1 MAAGATYTPIAT
13 TTGNGSS
20 GTISFT
26 SISGS
31 YTDLIVIA
39 NARLVSATSS
49 LITMRFNNDSA
60 TNYSF
65 TALYGTGTA
74 AASNRASNQTGVLIN
89 GQINYIPS
97 AANTFFYSQ
106 TNVLNYSNATTYKSL
121 LTRTQENAT
130 EAIVGLWR
138 NTSAITRIDLLLDS
152 SGVFTTDSTF
162 TLYGIQA
169 A

>member
-1 MAAGATYTPIAT
+1 MAAGATYYPLAVAN
-13 TTGNGSS
+13 GNGSS

-39 NARLVSATSS
+39 NARLTSS
-49 LITMRFNNDSA
+49 TASILTMRFNHDSG

-65 TALYGTGTA
+65 TALYGTGSA
-74 AASNRASNQTGVLIN
+74 AGSNKASSQTGTLIN

-106 TNVLNYSNATTYKSL
+106 TNIFNYSNATTYKTL
-121 LTRTQENAT
+121 LTRTQENGT
-130 EAIVGLWR
+130 EAVVGLWR
-138 NTSAITRIDLLLDS
+138 STSAITRIDLLLDS

-162 TLYGIQA
+162 TLYGIA
-169 A
+169 SA

>member
-1 MAAGATYTPIAT
+1 MASTYTPIAT

-20 GTISFT
+20 GVVTFN

-31 YTDLIVIA
+31 YTDLILIA
-39 NARLVSATSS
+39 NARLTSS
-49 LITMRFNNDSA
+49 TASLMTMRFNNDSG

-74 AASNRASNQTGVLIN
+74 AGSNRASSQTGTLIN

-106 TNVLNYSNATTYKSL
+106 TNVLNYSNATTYKTL
-121 LTRTQENAT
+121 LTRTQENGT

-138 NTSAITRIDLLLDS
+138 STSAITRIDLLLDS

-162 TLYGIQA
+162 TLWGILNA
-169 A
+169 